1 MSAYLSAVTTSD
13 NVTQFEAEE
22 LMFELKPP
30 SAPAHPFKDPKS
42 NATAEQLLSHSFETN
57 TDAGIL
63 CRGQIASY
71 LTEWYNRQHRKH
83 GFVVYVANDGMRF
96 IRADRS
102 GAIVSRLFNWRQE
115 PKIFAEFLWHFA
127 HLTPGQR
134 GHDTTVRP
142 ATAHEKG
149 LAILNLQPWAPKRE
163 RPIFVLRVPEEDGRF
178 REVIAWG
185 AMAGADS
192 LTGRATRA
200 WPVYDLKLEKVVFL
214 KDAWRSLMPGM
225 EKESDILLQ
234 LNQAGVRN
242 VPRLVCG
249 DDIAGH
255 LTRTHE
261 FISKPWNVGGTEITP
276 RAQHRFLEDFVG
288 KHLCHF
294 TSSKQFMQ
302 AVYDA
307 FTGMDFVEPPR
318 NNSSDIDFSSP
329 RCV

>member
-1 MSAYLSAVTTSD
+1 MSAYLSTVTTSD

-42 NATAEQLLSHSFETN
+42 NANAEQLLRHSFETN
-57 TDAGIL
+57 TDAGVL

-71 LTEWYNRQHRKH
+71 LTELFNRQHRKH
-83 GFVVYVANDGMRF
+83 GFVVDVANDGMRF

-115 PKIFAEFLWHFA
+115 PQTFTEFLLRFA

-149 LAILNLQPWAPKRE
+149 LAVLNLQPWAPKRE
-163 RPIFVLRVPEEDGRF
+163 RPIIVLRVPEDDGRF
-178 REVIAWG
+178 HEVIAWG

-192 LTGRATRA
+192 LTRKATRA

-225 EKESDILLQ
+225 EKESDILSQ

-242 VPRLVCG
+242 VSGLVCG

-261 FISKPWNVGGTEITP
+261 FISKPWNVGGTVITP

-294 TSSKQFMQ
+294 TSSKQLMQ
-302 AVYDA
+302 TVYDA
-307 FTGMDFVEPPR
+307 F
-318 NNSSDIDFSSP
+318 IAH
-329 RCV
+329 

>member
-1 MSAYLSAVTTSD
+1 
-13 NVTQFEAEE
+13 
-22 LMFELKPP
+22 
-30 SAPAHPFKDPKS
+30 
-42 NATAEQLLSHSFETN
+42 
-57 TDAGIL
+57 
-63 CRGQIASY
+63 
-71 LTEWYNRQHRKH
+71 
-83 GFVVYVANDGMRF
+83 MRF

-102 GAIVSRLFNWRQE
+102 GAIVSRLLNWRQA
-115 PKIFAEFLWHFA
+115 PQIFAEFLWHFA

-149 LAILNLQPWAPKRE
+149 LAILNLLPWAPKRE

-255 LTRTHE
+255 LALMNSYLSLGTLEELRLHLGLSIV
-261 FISKPWNVGGTEITP
+261 FSRISLGNICATLP
-276 RAQHRFLEDFVG
+276 H
-288 KHLCHF
+288 
-294 TSSKQFMQ
+294 
-302 AVYDA
+302 
-307 FTGMDFVEPPR
+307 R
-318 NNSSDIDFSSP
+318 NNSCKLFMMHLPVWTLSNLLITTA
-329 RCV
+329 